1 MSSNILHSF
10 SASGVSHNGSGDG
23 SESIIQNLV
32 SSSSLQNYDIGQI
45 IASNPI
51 DPKFLQHEN
60 PNNCQNLA
68 SPLPLNKYRLNV
80 DPKPHVIRRKP
91 IDKIAY
97 SQKVAVR

>member
-1 MSSNILHSF
+1 MSSNIFHSF
-10 SASGVSHNGSGDG
+10 SVASGVSHNGDDG
-23 SESIIQNLV
+23 SQSIIQNLV

-68 SPLPLNKYRLNV
+68 SPLPLDKYRLNV

-91 IDKIAY
+91 LTKIAY